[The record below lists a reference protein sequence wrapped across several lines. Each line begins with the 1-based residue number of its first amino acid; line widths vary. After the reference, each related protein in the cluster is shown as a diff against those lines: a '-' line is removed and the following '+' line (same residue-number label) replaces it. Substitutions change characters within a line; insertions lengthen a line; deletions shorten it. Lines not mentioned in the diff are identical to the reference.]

1 MNEIGLIWAVSRSKK
16 SKFLMYNALCI
27 YVELRF
33 LPRQGAHF
41 QNIRKKTWSDSAKW
55 SRKTIDGKCD
65 GYMGGLGG
73 TKKRKC

>member
-1 MNEIGLIWAVSRSKK
+1 MEC
-16 SKFLMYNALCI
+16 LMWNALCI
-27 YVELRF
+27 YLELCF
-33 LPRQGAHF
+33 LPRQGAHV
-41 QNIRKKTWSDSAKW
+41 QKIRKKMWSDSAKW